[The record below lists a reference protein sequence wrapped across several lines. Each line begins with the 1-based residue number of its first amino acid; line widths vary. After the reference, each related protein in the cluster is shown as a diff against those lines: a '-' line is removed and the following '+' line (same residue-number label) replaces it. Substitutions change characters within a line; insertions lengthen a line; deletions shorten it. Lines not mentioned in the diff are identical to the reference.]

1 MTGLVVCVCVWGG
14 GGGGGL
20 LLEFMHSDSFPM
32 IRLFIRLNCLTP
44 RLFAVV
50 F

>member
-1 MTGLVVCVCVWGG
+1 MTGLVVCVCVCV
-14 GGGGGL
+14 GGGGL
-20 LLEFMHSDSFPM
+20 LLEFMLSDSFLM